1 VNSFLSLSTDQ
12 HLRMFR
18 CSNCEGA
25 LKATDQFCPLCL
37 TPFDHSAEASGE
49 LACKIDQASRE
60 AREMA
65 RIPGV
70 LWASFRALRW
80 WLRFGSLRSNS
91 LELIQA
97 KRSVRRI
104 AIIWTATSL
113 LIIVCCVCSLY
124 LFDRAEETDRF
135 ESALSSGD
143 TAQALSIL
151 RSHRELATHE
161 FGNGESPLMLAAE
174 MGDKQ
179 LVALLLAD
187 GANVDSIDSVGNT
200 PLHWAATGGN
210 LEVAELMIARK
221 LNVDVKNNAGQT
233 PLHLA
238 IKGPDPP
245 LNRGRHQYCSV
256 VNMLLANHADINAQD
271 DEGRTPLHYS
281 IRFGA
286 LARLLLKKGSDPSIR
301 DRSGETPLD
310 LAESKFSR
318 GRVRYYDPQKVDPAV
333 PYLLGVP
340 DDGAIPVSRYG
351 ADPACN

>member
-1 VNSFLSLSTDQ
+1 
-12 HLRMFR
+12 
-18 CSNCEGA
+18 
-25 LKATDQFCPLCL
+25 
-37 TPFDHSAEASGE
+37 
-49 LACKIDQASRE
+49 
-60 AREMA
+60 
-65 RIPGV
+65 
-70 LWASFRALRW
+70 
-80 WLRFGSLRSNS
+80 
-91 LELIQA
+91 
-97 KRSVRRI
+97 
-104 AIIWTATSL
+104 
-113 LIIVCCVCSLY
+113 
-124 LFDRAEETDRF
+124 
-135 ESALSSGD
+135 
-143 TAQALSIL
+143 
-151 RSHRELATHE
+151 
-161 FGNGESPLMLAAE
+161 MLAAE

-286 LARLLLKKGSDPSIR
+286 LARLLLKKGADPSIR